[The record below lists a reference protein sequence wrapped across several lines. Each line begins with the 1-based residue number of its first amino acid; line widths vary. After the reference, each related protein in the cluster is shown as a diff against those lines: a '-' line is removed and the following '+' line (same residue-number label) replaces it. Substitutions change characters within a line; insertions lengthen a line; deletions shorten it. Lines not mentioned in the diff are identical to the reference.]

1 MKRTST
7 QIRKS
12 TKAAV
17 SFALLCAGFLMNS
30 NMPSELSENSP
41 IGTRASAY
49 VEKVAAWLVRSDNQV
64 LHTSLNNFLHRK
76 NMAHRNLPVYYADL
90 ADLRARRF
98 LRIITKPDP
107 HNYFLKQGELVGFAY
122 ELIRKFARQKKL
134 RVQMLVASSDE
145 EMLEWLEQGKGDII
159 SANLLLEGK
168 QIGRASCRER
178 V

>member
-17 SFALLCAGFLMNS
+17 SFALLCAGFLMNL

-49 VEKVAAWLVRSDNQV
+49 VEKVAASEYDLTILEQAELDAVLSQQV
-64 LHTSLNNFLHRK
+64 VVT
-76 NMAHRNLPVYYADL
+76 PVYYADL
-90 ADLRARRF
+90 PDLRARRF

-107 HNYFLKQGELVGFAY
+107 HNYFLKQGEPVGFAY
-122 ELIRKFARQKKL
+122 ELIRKYARQKKL

-145 EMLEWLEQGKGDII
+145 EMLAWLEKEHPRAEPHIFAGDPV
-159 SANLLLEGK
+159 G
-168 QIGRASCRER
+168 
-178 V
+178 